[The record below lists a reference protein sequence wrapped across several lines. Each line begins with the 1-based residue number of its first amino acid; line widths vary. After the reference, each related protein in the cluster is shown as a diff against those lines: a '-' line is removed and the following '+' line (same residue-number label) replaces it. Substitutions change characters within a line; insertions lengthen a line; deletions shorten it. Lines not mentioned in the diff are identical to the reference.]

1 MNHLH
6 VLPSKF
12 ASQPFEAFIF
22 WKVPHPRMIQN
33 IQRNLRKAKTQ
44 IFERTVQNLFLSLS
58 SFQKRTWKHWKIL
71 VTPRLLRSLGN
82 HLLTSPLGHGFLW
95 VAGHDN
101 RIYQETMIL
110 PLTIGLSC
118 HIFLYLVLGC
128 KDFLWRNLVINDF
141 FGYVVPLKKQSKISW
156 REPPASPFKD
166 TVQTSWCM
174 LMWELQGPI
183 CQAFPHKK
191 KSVSQIL
198 VRTVD
203 PIPSNHIIWHDYS
216 ITWLLPRCC
225 VWRMMSVC
233 CWLLRPLHPY
243 DMVDLED
250 QTMSPA
256 KMAGSPQYP
265 INIPLIICH

>member
-1 MNHLH
+1 
-6 VLPSKF
+6 
-12 ASQPFEAFIF
+12 
-22 WKVPHPRMIQN
+22 MIQN

-183 CQAFPHKK
+183 CQAFPHTHTKK
-191 KSVSQIL
+191 KKCFTNSCPN
-198 VRTVD
+198 RR
-203 PIPSNHIIWHDYS
+203 SNTIQSYHMA
-216 ITWLLPRCC
+216 WLQYY
-225 VWRMMSVC
+225 MIASS
-233 CWLLRPLHPY
+233 LLRMAY
-243 DMVDLED
+243 DVSMLLVVKAI
-250 QTMSPA
+250 T
-256 KMAGSPQYP
+256 P
-265 INIPLIICH
+265 IWYGWSRRSDNESCKNGW